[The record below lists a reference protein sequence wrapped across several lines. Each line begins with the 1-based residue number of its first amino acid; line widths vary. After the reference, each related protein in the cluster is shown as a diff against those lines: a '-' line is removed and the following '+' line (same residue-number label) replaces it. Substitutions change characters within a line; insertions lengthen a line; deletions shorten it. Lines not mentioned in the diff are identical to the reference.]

1 MNILIDFGKDS
12 EYHFAR
18 GLRAY
23 LARVACAVG
32 VGFESC
38 SLDLEAPASGYV
50 ALDRALPGRPGHDL
64 ALIWDEVHGWSAVVE
79 PAGGG
84 APEVLAY
91 LGGAEVAGA
100 ERGRAVRRPAAGRR
114 PGAAAGVPD
123 GGPPRGAR
131 RPAAGHRARR
141 APAAGEH
148 AGVVTRAGRLGWAA
162 SDPTS
167 EGTP

>member
-91 LGGAEVAGA
+91 LGGAEVVPAPNAVARFVDLLPGAGPA
-100 ERGRAVRRPAAGRR
+100 RPPVFRTAGRHEELVDR
-114 PGAAAGVPD
+114 LPAT
-123 GGPPRGAR
+123 GPEGLLLRAST
-131 RPAAGHRARR
+131 PA
-141 APAAGEH
+141 
-148 AGVVTRAGRLGWAA
+148 W
-162 SDPTS
+162 
-167 EGTP
+167 